1 VAADCFL
8 SDYYPMKFSLH
19 RMKKAFS
26 SWQTTLKGKAWNSLY
41 IENHDHPRIISRYG
55 SEFFWKE
62 SGKMLAV
69 MYLFQQGT
77 PFIYQG
83 QEIGMINWRPENV
96 EEYRDVQTIWNY
108 NNTALNKTE
117 EQRLK
122 RQWRSARDSAR
133 TPVQWSAEKNA
144 GFSTADTTW
153 ISVNPNYTWLNAAQ
167 QEEDPDSIL
176 NFYRK
181 AVALRKKLS
190 CVRHGEYREYYH
202 SSDKFYMYSMEDD
215 NQKILVVC
223 SFHEKD
229 VKFPTPKGFDMDSA
243 KLILCNYAEPKK
255 NTLHPYECKVYL
267 WK

>member
-1 VAADCFL
+1 
-8 SDYYPMKFSLH
+8 
-19 RMKKAFS
+19 
-26 SWQTTLKGKAWNSLY
+26 
-41 IENHDHPRIISRYG
+41 
-55 SEFFWKE
+55 
-62 SGKMLAV
+62 

-83 QEIGMINWRPENV
+83 QEIGMINWRPQSV

-144 GFSTADTTW
+144 GFTTADTPW
-153 ISVNPNYTWLNAAQ
+153 INVNPNYTWLNAAQ

-181 AVALRKKLS
+181 AVALRKKLH
-190 CVRHGEYREYYH
+190 CVRHGEYREYFH
-202 SSDKFYMYSMEDD
+202 NSGKFYMYSMESEK
-215 NQKILVVC
+215 QKILVVC
-223 SFHEKD
+223 SFSETD
-229 VKFPTPKGFDMDSA
+229 VKFPTPKGFDMDTA
-243 KLILCNYAEPKK
+243 RLILCNYAEPKK
-255 NTLHPYECKVYL
+255 NTLHPYESKVYL
-267 WK
+267 WKK